1 MPRAARRSR
10 LSPWGRVVSASALVV
25 VGILAALAIWGV
37 TSTRARVVSFDVRG
51 TLQGVTLDLGDADVE
66 VVRGTGSGRVSVQ
79 RSEHYAFAH
88 AARVSRSVTDG
99 VLRLRSRCPVT
110 VLHSCRIEYRVVVP
124 DNVPVDVR
132 TTSGAIQLSDYHG
145 SARIATVSGDVDVRD
160 FCGFSLQVRAET
172 GDVGVTSPC
181 APQRLSLR
189 STRGGVHAVVPPGRY
204 QVDAESASGRQQVR
218 GGIENATDA
227 PFSIQ
232 ALSTSGDVL
241 VEGRA

>member
-1 MPRAARRSR
+1 VKS
-10 LSPWGRVVSASALVV
+10 
-25 VGILAALAIWGV
+25 
-37 TSTRARVVSFDVRG
+37 
-51 TLQGVTLDLGDADVE
+51 
-66 VVRGTGSGRVSVQ
+66 
-79 RSEHYAFAH
+79 
-88 AARVSRSVTDG
+88 G
-99 VLRLRSRCPVT
+99 VLKVRSRCPAT
-110 VLHSCRIEYRVVVP
+110 VLHSCSASYRVTVP

-132 TTSGAIQLSDYHG
+132 TSSGTIRLDDYHG
-145 SARIATVSGDVDVRD
+145 SARVATLSGDVQVRD

-172 GDVGVTSPC
+172 GDVGVTMPC

-189 STRGGVHAVVPPGRY
+189 STRGAVHAIVPPGRY

>member
-1 MPRAARRSR
+1 
-10 LSPWGRVVSASALVV
+10 VSASALVV
-25 VGILAALAIWGV
+25 VGCLAALVIWGV
-37 TSTRARVVSFDVRG
+37 TAARARVVSFDVRG
-51 TLQGVTLDLGDADVE
+51 TLQGVTLDLGDGGVE
-66 VVRGTGSGRVSVQ
+66 VVRGGTGSGRVSVQ
-79 RSEHYAFAH
+79 RTEHYAFSH
-88 AARVSRSVTDG
+88 APRVSRSVTDG

-110 VLHSCRIEYRVVVP
+110 VTHSCSAEYRVVVP

-132 TTSGAIQLSDYHG
+132 TTTGAIRLSDYHG

-189 STRGGVHAVVPPGRY
+189 STRGAVHAVVPPGRY

-241 VEGRA
+241 VEGRG

>member
-25 VGILAALAIWGV
+25 VGCLAALTAWALA
-37 TSTRARVVSFDVRG
+37 STRERIVSFDVRG
-51 TLQGVTLDLGDADVE
+51 TLQGVDLDLEDGSVE
-66 VVRGTGSGRVSVQ
+66 VIRGTNSGRVSVQ
-79 RSEHYAFAH
+79 RTEHFAFSH
-88 AARVSRSVTDG
+88 SARVSRSVRAG
-99 VLRLRSRCPVT
+99 VLRVRSRCPVT
-110 VLHSCRIEYRVVVP
+110 VMHSCSADYRVVVP

-132 TTSGAIQLSDYHG
+132 TTSGRIRLDDYHG
-145 SARIATVSGDVDVRD
+145 SARIATLSGDVDVRD

-181 APQRLSLR
+181 APQRMSLR
-189 STRGGVHAVVPPGRY
+189 STRGAVHAVVPPGRY
-204 QVDAESASGRQQVR
+204 QVDAESASGSQEVR
-218 GGIENATDA
+218 GITQANDA

>member
-25 VGILAALAIWGV
+25 VGCLVALAAWGLA
-37 TSTRARVVSFDVRG
+37 STRTRVVSFDVRG
-51 TLQGVTLDLGDADVE
+51 TLEGVVLDLGDARVE
-66 VVRGTGSGRVSVQ
+66 VIRGTDANQVTVQ
-79 RSEHYAFAH
+79 RTERYAFGRAG
-88 AARVSRSVTDG
+88 RISRGVRDG
-99 VLRLRSRCPVT
+99 VLNVRSRCPVT
-110 VLHSCRIEYRVVVP
+110 VLHTCSTAYRVSVP

-132 TTSGAIQLSDYHG
+132 ATSGAVRLSDYHG
-145 SARIATVSGDVDVRD
+145 SARIATDSGDVDVEA

-172 GDVGVTSPC
+172 GDVGVGSSC
-181 APQRLSLR
+181 APERLSLR
-189 STRGGVHAVVPPGRY
+189 STRGAVHAVVPPGRY

-218 GGIENATDA
+218 GIQEAADA

>member
-1 MPRAARRSR
+1 
-10 LSPWGRVVSASALVV
+10 VSASALVV
-25 VGILAALAIWGV
+25 VGCLVALAIWGLA
-37 TSTRARVVSFDVRG
+37 STQDRLVSFDVRG
-51 TLQGVTLDLGDADVE
+51 TLQGVDLDLGSAGVE
-66 VVRGTGSGRVSVQ
+66 VVRGTNASLVSV
-79 RSEHYAFAH
+79 RRDEHFSFSR
-88 AARVSRSVTDG
+88 AARVSRSVRDG
-99 VLRLRSRCPVT
+99 VLRVRGRCPAT
-110 VLHSCRIEYRVVVP
+110 VANSCSASYRVIVP

-132 TTSGAIQLSDYHG
+132 TTSGAIRLTDYHG
-145 SARIATVSGDVDVRD
+145 SARISTQSGDVDVRD

-189 STRGGVHAVVPPGRY
+189 STSGGVHAVVPPGRY
-204 QVDAESASGRQQVR
+204 QVDAESASGSQKVR
-218 GGIENATDA
+218 GGVENATDA

>member
-1 MPRAARRSR
+1 M
-10 LSPWGRVVSASALVV
+10 SASALIV
-25 VGILAALAIWGV
+25 VGVLVALAVWGL
-37 TSTRARVVSFDVRG
+37 TTTQDRVVSFDVRG
-51 TLQGVTLDLGDADVE
+51 TLQGVNLDLGDGSVE
-66 VVRGTGSGRVSVQ
+66 VVRGTNAGRVSVQ
-79 RSEHYAFAH
+79 RTEHFSFDRSAQ
-88 AARVSRSVTDG
+88 VSRSVQEG
-99 VLRLRSRCPVT
+99 VLRVRSRCPVT
-110 VLHSCRIEYRVVVP
+110 VAHSCSADYRVVVP

-132 TTSGAIQLSDYHG
+132 TTSGTIQLNDYHG

-189 STRGGVHAVVPPGRY
+189 STRGGVHAIVPPGRY
-204 QVDAESASGRQQVR
+204 QVDAESASGGQQVR
-218 GGIENATDA
+218 GGVENATDA